1 MGWWGEA
8 MGSQPGNRGRGS
20 REAEAGGVGT
30 GIFALLL
37 PIGHFTY
44 EMVES
49 PGGNCHGWQFQE
61 TQGRMPVVSAP
72 IGLTIYPH
80 FISEIRWEAPAK
92 TSPSPPRRLRLPGCP
107 APCCPAGCPP
117 PPHHPTAPLP
127 FRPAFPPRKNAPPSI
142 EQLHLEIFPHVL

>member
-1 MGWWGEA
+1 
-8 MGSQPGNRGRGS
+8 MGSQPGNREWGG
-20 REAEAGGVGT
+20 REAEAGGAGA

-44 EMVES
+44 EMVEY

-80 FISEIRWEAPAK
+80 FISEI
-92 TSPSPPRRLRLPGCP
+92 
-107 APCCPAGCPP
+107 
-117 PPHHPTAPLP
+117 
-127 FRPAFPPRKNAPPSI
+127 
-142 EQLHLEIFPHVL
+142 